1 MGRGSVVDR
10 ESVIEEGGYVLLYLD
25 HGRKWLVRVS
35 EGKEFHTHKGLIR
48 LGDLIGKRY
57 GSSISSSLGERFLAL
72 KPTLYDLIMK
82 AERPTQIM
90 YPKDIGLELLML
102 GVGPGKRVIE
112 IGTGSGSLTMALAN
126 AVRPSGMVFTYEAR
140 GEFIEIA
147 KRNLSRAGLLDYV
160 TFREADAKAGLE
172 EEAVDAVAVDIGD
185 PWEVVPSAEE
195 ALVGGG
201 CIAVF
206 CPTINQ
212 VERTVASLAEG
223 RFANIETY
231 ECLLREILVR
241 PGKTR
246 PSTRMIGHTGYL
258 TFARRVLEP
267 GVPLD
272 PAR

>member
-1 MGRGSVVDR
+1 MGPVGN
-10 ESVIEEGGYVLLYLD
+10 EIKEGEYVLLYLD
-25 HGRKWLVRVS
+25 QRRKWLVKVS
-35 EGKEFHTHKGLIR
+35 GGKEFHTHKGAIR
-48 LGDLIGKRY
+48 LEDLIGRPY
-57 GSSISSSLGERFLAL
+57 GCSISSSLGERFLAL
-72 KPTLYDLIMK
+72 RPTLYDFIMK

-90 YPKDIGLELLML
+90 YPKDIGLELLIL

-126 AVRPSGMVFTYEAR
+126 AVRPDGMVFTYEAR
-140 GEFIEIA
+140 REFLEAA

-160 TFREADAKAGLE
+160 TFHEADARAGLE
-172 EEAVDAVAVDIGD
+172 ERDVDAVAIDIGD
-185 PWEVVPSAEE
+185 PWEVIPLAEE

-201 CIAVF
+201 RIAIF

-212 VERTVASLAEG
+212 AERAAASLAKG
-223 RFANIETY
+223 MFADVEAY

-258 TFARRVLEP
+258 VFARRVLERGAP
-267 GVPLD
+267 PPD
-272 PAR
+272 R